1 MKKYVSM
8 ALMIIVATSLSACGN
23 EMEQNTE
30 SKEYFSSEPTETEDT
45 VESDAGFD
53 DLESENTDSGVIERT
68 ESKTIKLDFSGIP
81 ETYAEGEETEPF
93 TLIIESKE
101 DNGISWANEWYEE
114 NNLSLPM
121 LDDTWREFYD
131 NNYKY
136 VWTGDNVLMIYDTH
150 DFLLYEI
157 TVPTDSWYINGN
169 NACLKDGILYAGSVL
184 NGYATPNTCFMFAYD
199 IINDKLI
206 GEVRIRPITQ

>member
-1 MKKYVSM
+1 
-8 ALMIIVATSLSACGN
+8 
-23 EMEQNTE
+23 
-30 SKEYFSSEPTETEDT
+30 
-45 VESDAGFD
+45 
-53 DLESENTDSGVIERT
+53 
-68 ESKTIKLDFSGIP
+68 
-81 ETYAEGEETEPF
+81 
-93 TLIIESKE
+93 
-101 DNGISWANEWYEE
+101 
-114 NNLSLPM
+114 M

-206 GEVRIRPITQ
+206 WRSQDQTYNSMNFVVKDDVIICGYGFTEEKDYIYQLDMNTGKVLGKTELEKMPDLMVEQDGKLYVHTYSYDYVFEIQ